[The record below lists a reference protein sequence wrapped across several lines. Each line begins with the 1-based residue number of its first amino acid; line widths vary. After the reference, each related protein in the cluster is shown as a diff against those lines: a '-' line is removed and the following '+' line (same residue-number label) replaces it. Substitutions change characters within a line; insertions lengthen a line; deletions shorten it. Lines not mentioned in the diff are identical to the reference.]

1 MKVKIL
7 HFTTAF
13 FLVAGALLSI
23 SAKAQ
28 HEGLSPGELQD
39 PNHLEY
45 SLNDDKPLL
54 TEHDSKSKGPTRD
67 SIALHN
73 RPVSTGT
80 PSTSQNPLNT
90 VNPRRKTMPYPSIF
104 YTTSFRNLR
113 SPILLTNNHQNLR
126 NYSIILINR
135 LDTYPGSAS
144 SLLSLCIL

>member
-13 FLVAGALLSI
+13 FLVGGALLSI

-80 PSTSQNPLNT
+80 PSAKPKSPEHGKSKEEDDAL
-90 VNPRRKTMPYPSIF
+90 
-104 YTTSFRNLR
+104 SFNFL
-113 SPILLTNNHQNLR
+113 
-126 NYSIILINR
+126 YYIIQKFKISDLI
-135 LDTYPGSAS
+135 DE
-144 SLLSLCIL
+144 